1 MTDNQPSCPICK
13 GEVREHYS
21 EKSKRDV
28 IYCPKLGCVYRVT
41 STNVQPADTLHAL
54 LSQLRV
60 DKDEAVDLL
69 KQIQEQIPSIL
80 EKFSKAERML
90 NEISKP

>member
-13 GEVREHYS
+13 GEV
-21 EKSKRDV
+21 EKMGGERVFCENRRHVGTDK
-28 IYCPKLGCVYRVT
+28 YCSYIVNT
-41 STNVQPADTLHAL
+41 ELHKP